1 MSKNNLSKEE
11 IAAFLDNFELSDV
24 RIRNVW
30 AQNKTF
36 IASFWFVNAYV
47 LFYILGHATFP
58 DALIKF
64 QALKELKAEY
74 NDLLTARSV
83 IGLVLLCAFNMA
95 FFFTNYFRF
104 IATVGLAYLL
114 NATIDVITIFGPY
127 LKLDTLSLAMVF
139 YWLRPLSLVAI
150 LGCILTFDPES

>member
-1 MSKNNLSKEE
+1 MIKNNLSKEE

-36 IASFWFVNAYV
+36 IASFSFVNAYV

-74 NDLLTARSV
+74 NDLLTALSV

-114 NATIDVITIFGPY
+114 NATIDVITIFGQY
-127 LKLDTLSLAMVF
+127 LKLDTLSPAMVF
-139 YWLRPLSLVAI
+139 
-150 LGCILTFDPES
+150 